1 MGNEAQAVCLM
12 VELTRVCEVTIPLW
26 DARDRHCGARLAIA
40 HLPPTIPQQTWFRGV
55 VHCTC
60 HPRWVGGYPRPYTYW
75 SFRVMRDAHGRL
87 TRRSSTSTSR
97 RPNSRSFSCP
107 TRMLCGFPAQEQPRS
122 EQSMAPHY
130 TVVMADAPHTNIPDG
145 TACGVNPAMRTI
157 MAELAFIP
165 SHRWLHATPSNSFEV

>member
-1 MGNEAQAVCLM
+1 M

-40 HLPPTIPQQTWFRGV
+40 HLLPTIPQQTWFRGV

-60 HPRWVGGYPRPYTYW
+60 HPRCLWGYPRPYT
-75 SFRVMRDAHGRL
+75 FRVMRDTPSAL
-87 TRRSSTSTSR
+87 
-97 RPNSRSFSCP
+97 RPRTPHAPIEYQHLAPGPDSHSFSCP

-122 EQSMAPHY
+122 EQRMATHY

-145 TACGVNPAMRTI
+145 THGLWGQSGYADNHRGACFHPKSQ
-157 MAELAFIP
+157 MACN
-165 SHRWLHATPSNSFEV
+165 TFEFFRGMM